1 MDSTDSINY
10 NPRAGCGVMESEIV
24 KLYKYTITYNHGEE
38 NEYDIILV
46 SDNMKDLINLIADRE
61 MIDPINGTHKWF
73 EITDF
78 LFVAKEDGKWYH
90 LFDINEQD
98 LAVKFGYDV
107 QEQYWKV
114 NFKGD
119 CPESVKDVN
128 ELLWKF
134 ENEIG
139 VLNNGI
145 IPCGGIL
152 GDALY
157 KSKCVQDAICK
168 KKREIALCEAQ
179 ELDAGI
185 TVIEEIVKGEE
196 KE

>member
-1 MDSTDSINY
+1 MHSQEYVKVMQRLGLSTHQNGLA
-10 NPRAGCGVMESEIV
+10 RRKA
-24 KLYKYTITYNHGEE
+24 KYPH
-38 NEYDIILV
+38 
-46 SDNMKDLINLIADRE
+46 
-61 MIDPINGTHKWF
+61 
-73 EITDF
+73 
-78 LFVAKEDGKWYH
+78 LFKQKEDGKWYH

>member
-1 MDSTDSINY
+1 
-10 NPRAGCGVMESEIV
+10 METEIV
-24 KLYKYTITYNHGEE
+24 KLYKYSIRYKPGEKD
-38 NEYDIILV
+38 EYTVILV
-46 SDNMKDLINLIADRE
+46 SDNIRDLITLIVDRE
-61 MIDPINGTHKWF
+61 MIDPINGAHKWF

-90 LFDINEQD
+90 LFNINEQD

-107 QEQYWKV
+107 QEQYWEV

-134 ENEIG
+134 ESEIG

-157 KSKCVQDAICK
+157 KSKCVQDAIRK